1 MELTLEPFT
10 FTQKKI
16 INIETA
22 FMQCFIV
29 ALALGDDEICCF
41 KQFPC
46 FLADMRKPGAADII
60 AIADDSGNL
69 CKPDLLGI
77 FHCRIVDSRETAD
90 DHSDGKLRIEFFQQ
104 FDDKLIKYN
113 FTTVICQV
121 NKPGGRGEFFA
132 EAAVLIFVKWILIF
146 FIKKREDSGRIHICK
161 CGKINIVADTC
172 IEKCRFQRIVR
183 VPDRFL
189 KRWFQI

>member
-1 MELTLEPFT
+1 MTKRGKSFVNPSDPAFIYEHTFQWMCMELTLEPFT

-46 FLADMRKPGAADII
+46 FLADMWKPGAADII

-77 FHCRIVDSRETAD
+77 FPLSHR
-90 DHSDGKLRIEFFQQ
+90 
-104 FDDKLIKYN
+104 
-113 FTTVICQV
+113 
-121 NKPGGRGEFFA
+121 
-132 EAAVLIFVKWILIF
+132 
-146 FIKKREDSGRIHICK
+146 
-161 CGKINIVADTC
+161 
-172 IEKCRFQRIVR
+172 
-183 VPDRFL
+183 
-189 KRWFQI
+189 